1 MEEGEGGE
9 GVEFD
14 REEKQQSSR
23 RAQLAQAQSVSR
35 FPSRKTPNYP
45 KNWTHRCERL
55 RNRRALSILPTQI
68 FAPSPLPLSVLPQVN
83 PLTQRRRRRCAGR
96 SVLGRS

>member
-14 REEKQQSSR
+14 QEEKQQSSR

-35 FPSRKTPNYP
+35 FPLQEITELP
-45 KNWTHRCERL
+45 KNLDT
-55 RNRRALSILPTQI
+55 
-68 FAPSPLPLSVLPQVN
+68 PL
-83 PLTQRRRRRCAGR
+83 
-96 SVLGRS
+96 